1 MENITI
7 FLESSTIHGLSYIA
21 LTKRWVRVIWVLV
34 ITAGFSGAAILI
46 YESFQGWEESPV
58 KTTIETVP
66 INQITF
72 PTVTVCPPK
81 NTFTNL
87 NEDLVMLENMIV
99 DNETRDELIH
109 HALDLILDLVH
120 DQNINNLNKLQ
131 ESNRYTNW
139 FKGHTEIGLPYLD
152 PLNGFTH
159 IINTSAYS
167 GSVFTEHYGEQFD
180 ANLLEDHVFYEINIF
195 SAPEKFYNAPV
206 TLNLEIEKV
215 SMEDLVGGYDNLYV
229 RYNDW
234 IVNHE
239 YTNLS
244 FHLNASD
251 RYYLIIII

>member
-1 MENITI
+1 M
-7 FLESSTIHGLSYIA
+7 
-21 LTKRWVRVIWVLV
+21 
-34 ITAGFSGAAILI
+34 
-46 YESFQGWEESPV
+46 

-66 INQITF
+66 IEQITF

-139 FKGHTEIGLPYLD
+139 FKGLTEIGLPYHD
-152 PLNGFTH
+152 PHNGFIH

-167 GSVFTEHYGEQFD
+167 GTVSTNNFGEEFD
-180 ANLLEDHVFYEINIF
+180 ADLLDDHVFFEVNFYSPPNWI
-195 SAPEKFYNAPV
+195 YNAAV

-215 SMEDLVGGYDNLYV
+215 FMKDLIGGYDNLYV
-229 RYNDW
+229 RYNDR
-234 IVNHE
+234 IITHE

-244 FHLNASD
+244 FHLNAGD
-251 RYYLIIII
+251 RYN

>member
-1 MENITI
+1 MENLRL
-7 FLESSTIHGLSYIA
+7 FLESSTIHGLSHIA
-21 LTKRWVRVIWVLV
+21 LTKRWTRIIWVLV
-34 ITAGFSGAAILI
+34 ITAGFSGAAFLI
-46 YESFQGWEESPV
+46 YESFKGWEESPV

-66 INQITF
+66 IEQITF

-139 FKGHTEIGLPYLD
+139 FKGLTEIGLPYHD
-152 PLNGFTH
+152 PHNGFTH

-167 GSVFTEHYGEQFD
+167 GSVFTENFGEEFD
-180 ANLLEDHVFYEINIF
+180 ANLLEDHVFYEVNIY
-195 SAPEKFYNAPV
+195 SPPEKFNNAPV

-215 SMEDLVGGYDNLYV
+215 FMKDLIGGYDNLYV
-229 RYNDW
+229 RYNDR
-234 IVNHE
+234 IITHE

-244 FHLNASD
+244 FHLNAGD
-251 RYYLIIII
+251 RYN